1 MSLEKNKFLVIKNII
16 PKEVCKFA
24 YDYLLLKRKV
34 ADTLYQK
41 KLISKGSITEW
52 GCWGDG
58 QVEKAYALYAD
69 LVTEVLLEKCR
80 PIMEKHLKMKL
91 VPTYSY
97 CRVYV
102 KGNDL
107 KPHIDRKSCEF
118 STTLNLGGDPWPI
131 YLEPN
136 NEINLK
142 PGDMLIYKGCEV
154 KHWRKPFKG
163 ELCVQTFLH
172 YNKINGI
179 KYDGRDHLGL
189 PHYTKIYK

>member
-1 MSLEKNKFLVIKNII
+1 MKHNYDKLTNLILEGLGGYQPI
-16 PKEVCKFA
+16 
-24 YDYLLLKRKV
+24 
-34 ADTLYQK
+34 TL
-41 KLISKGSITEW
+41 
-52 GCWGDG
+52 
-58 QVEKAYALYAD
+58 
-69 LVTEVLLEKCR
+69 
-80 PIMEKHLKMKL
+80 P
-91 VPTYSY
+91 YSF
-97 CRVYV
+97 
-102 KGNDL
+102 NDL
-107 KPHIDRKSCEF
+107 EPHIDRKSCEF